1 MQSFAASNDAKY
13 RYYYIEAV
21 RQQDMGNNGLAFALF
36 NRCKAMSPDA
46 PEVSFALGRMYMV
59 ARQDSLGVV
68 FLKRDRKSVV

>member
-1 MQSFAASNDAKY
+1 MRTLFLFFFTAAALLQSFAAGNDAKY

-46 PEVSFALGRMYMV
+46 PEVSFA
-59 ARQDSLGVV
+59 
-68 FLKRDRKSVV
+68 